1 MIDLATATYQFS
13 TNNFKE
19 PIKHNSVVKIAGAA
33 GDVKITFEAPV
44 LTSAKLVKKDGKV
57 TASLISEYSLLAAK
71 MKVGATQAEW
81 VHWAFDEAPAAASEE
96 TQDSPVEP
104 EFDVAA
110 L

>member
-1 MIDLATATYQFS
+1 MD
-13 TNNFKE
+13 
-19 PIKHNSVVKIAGAA
+19 KIAGAA

-44 LTSAKLVKKDGKV
+44 LTSAKLVKKDAKV
-57 TASLISEYSLLAAK
+57 TASLISEYALLAEK

-81 VHWAFDEAPAAASEE
+81 VHWAFEEAPTATSEQ
-96 TQDSPVEP
+96 TANAPVEP